1 MIALIIAAL
10 LASGA
15 GIGVSAPAEVYAAV
29 AGIVP
34 IGERSV
40 GRTHGTPFER
50 RGATRKTLLRAT
62 APAISRVQT
71 PSGSC
76 SGDGPRSA
84 ALGTTL
90 RDFGL
95 GMRRASGQLGAVAP
109 RSATSPG
116 QPAPSSRA
124 PPVG

>member
-1 MIALIIAAL
+1 MIALIILAL

-15 GIGVSAPAEVYAAV
+15 GFGVFAPAEAYAAFTRI
-29 AGIVP
+29 AP
-34 IGERSV
+34 TGERSV
-40 GRTHGTPFER
+40 DRAHGTPFER

-71 PSGSC
+71 PTGSY
-76 SGDGPRSA
+76 GADGPRTA
-84 ALGTTL
+84 ALGATL
-90 RDFGL
+90 PDFEL
-95 GMRRASGQLGAVAP
+95 GTRHASGQLGAVAP
-109 RSATSPG
+109 RSVTSPG